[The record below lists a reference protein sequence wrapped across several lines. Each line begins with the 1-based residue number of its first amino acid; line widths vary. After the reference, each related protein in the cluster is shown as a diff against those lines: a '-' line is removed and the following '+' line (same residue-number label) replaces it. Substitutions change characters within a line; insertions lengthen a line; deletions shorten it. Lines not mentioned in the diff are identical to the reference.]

1 MQRESSMS
9 PNSTTRLE
17 WSVFPFKENMRR
29 SAIVIGIIIGSGI
42 IVYFAFDDIFLGVL
56 SIVILFV
63 SLHTYF
69 TRTTYCLTDQGIE
82 IKSSVG
88 KTFKAWSEFKRFH
101 ADAKG
106 ITLSPFTKPSRLEPF
121 RSVRLLYGGNREDVV
136 EFVSKNLRRDTADSR
151 Q

>member
-1 MQRESSMS
+1 MS

-42 IVYFAFDDIFLGVL
+42 IVCFAFDDIFLGVL

-106 ITLSPFTKPSRLEPF
+106 ITLSPFAKRSRLEPF